1 MAFKL
6 VKNTAGGTLYEPVT
20 MTVGDGTYT
29 VGIALYDVSGVLEIA
44 SGAVRATHISL
55 ENKTL
60 AENGPML
67 VYRIEPGMEFDCPIE
82 DIDSTYH
89 AVGKIAAFHTDG
101 AQITDAAAGVVYAA
115 ATSGGDGTE
124 GADGP
129 TTATPSHTG
138 ALIVDM
144 LGAAADGDICRVRL
158 YH

>member
-1 MAFKL
+1 MAFKI
-6 VKNTAGGTLYEPVT
+6 VKNTAGNPYET
-20 MTVGDGTYT
+20 ISMTVGDGTYKVVT
-29 VGIALYDVSGVLEIA
+29 ALYDVSGVLEIA
-44 SGAVRATHISL
+44 SGAVRSTHIAL
-55 ENKTL
+55 ENRTL
-60 AENGPML
+60 ADNGPML

-82 DIDSTYH
+82 DIDATYH

-115 ATSGGDGTE
+115 ATSGGDGTQ

-144 LGAAADGDICRVRL
+144 LGAANDGDICRVRL

>member
-1 MAFKL
+1 MAFKI
-6 VKNTAGGTLYEPVT
+6 VKNTAGNPYET
-20 MTVGDGTYT
+20 ISKTVGDGTYK
-29 VGIALYDVSGVLEIA
+29 VGTALYEVSGVLEIA
-44 SGAVRATHISL
+44 TGAVRATHIAL
-55 ENKTL
+55 ENRTL
-60 AENGPML
+60 AANGPML

-115 ATSGGDGTE
+115 ATSGGDGTN
-124 GADGP
+124 GANGP